1 MIGLATLLSR
11 RGEPS
16 RRGRRIIVV
25 VAFAVIP
32 LAVAA
37 AWLTP
42 EIEWPWPLGLL
53 TFVVLLIAF
62 ILPLLALQDFRR
74 NVMRRSL
81 ADERERR
88 RRDEA
93 YRISYRTVEL
103 AIPVSFFAVALFRDQ
118 IATVLAVDGF
128 LIFWPL
134 YGYLL
139 LLPYAV
145 FAWREPDAV
154 EPEPD

>member
-1 MIGLATLLSR
+1 VTGLATLLSR

-16 RRGRRIIVV
+16 RRARRLIVI

-37 AWLTP
+37 LWLTADVD
-42 EIEWPWPLGLL
+42 WPWQLGLPFFL
-53 TFVVLLIAF
+53 AVLAALC
-62 ILPLLALQDFRR
+62 LPLLALQDFRR
-74 NVMRRSL
+74 NVMRRPL

-93 YRISYRTVEL
+93 YRISYRIVEIGVVVGFL
-103 AIPVSFFAVALFRDQ
+103 AVGVFRDE
-118 IATVLAVDGF
+118 IAAIIALDWYLVV
-128 LIFWPL
+128 WPL
-134 YGYLL
+134 YAYLIF
-139 LLPYAV
+139 LPYAV

-154 EPEPD
+154 DDEAD

>member
-1 MIGLATLLSR
+1 MTGLATLLSR

-16 RRGRRIIVV
+16 RRARRFIVV
-25 VAFAVIP
+25 VAFAGIP
-32 LAVAA
+32 LAAA
-37 AWLTP
+37 ALWLTA
-42 EIEWPWPLGLL
+42 EVDWPWPLGLGVIL
-53 TFVVLLIAF
+53 AVLVALC
-62 ILPLLALQDFRR
+62 LPLLALQDFRR
-74 NVMRRSL
+74 NVMRRTH

-93 YRISYRTVEL
+93 YRISYRIVEIGVVFGFL
-103 AIPVSFFAVALFRDQ
+103 AMALFRDQ
-118 IATVLAVDGF
+118 IAAIIALDWF
-128 LIFWPL
+128 LVVWPL

-154 EPEPD
+154 DPAD